1 MRTRITSFLLA
12 ILLLVSLAAIAADPG
27 KHDFVLM
34 DSIRVKPGD
43 SGIMTIRVQS
53 DDTTTYNG
61 KNWVGVGSFCLPI
74 KYNRSVIKLDS
85 VKFTGSVKEWD
96 EKFTN
101 PKIDTGFVSFVGIY
115 NIGAKDNPPLFS
127 PKIPQE
133 IIKIFFGVNKDAKPG
148 KYLFELTI
156 DPIQK
161 EAYFGSVDGFNSWKP
176 EFVPGIVIVRK

>member
-1 MRTRITSFLLA
+1 MKTSIAGFLIA
-12 ILLLVSLAAIAADPG
+12 VLLWASMVFAADPG
-27 KHDFVLM
+27 KQDIVFM
-34 DSIRVKPGD
+34 DSIRAKPGD
-43 SGIMTIRVQS
+43 SGMMTIRAQS

-101 PKIDTGFVSFVGIY
+101 PNIDTGFISFVGIY
-115 NIGAKDNPPLFS
+115 NIGAKERPPLFS
-127 PKIPQE
+127 PKIPEE
-133 IIKIFFGVNKDAKPG
+133 IIKIFFSVNKDAKPG
-148 KYLFELTI
+148 KYLFELTT

-161 EAYFGSVDGFNSWKP
+161 DAYFGSVDGINSWKP
-176 EFVPGIVIVRK
+176 EFIPGKVIVRK